1 MTGKSK
7 FSFPKVSSIIL
18 LAFLLMAIS
27 LDGLSKEDTPSNSDS
42 DWPQWRGSNRDGV
55 STLKNITTDWSDL
68 AGQTLWRIPAG
79 EGYSGISVARG
90 KLLTMWDAE
99 QSQFL
104 VSLDAQT
111 GEENWRFKIGDSF
124 QNSYGN
130 GPRSTPA
137 IDDSLVYAISA
148 RGLLVAVEVESG
160 ALNWQHD
167 LASEYGGRIPGIG
180 YSSSPLLYE
189 DKLFVEV
196 GGEDDFAFAA
206 FQKQTGK
213 LLWHSQSDLPAYSSP
228 IIANI
233 NNRPQLVFLSADGL
247 FSLSPQD
254 GQLRWQYSWQTRCP
268 STGIPLN
275 AATPLFLAP
284 DKIFIS
290 SGYGTVSG
298 GILIQVKEQDGQF
311 TAEKLWQTDE
321 MKNLFNSSVLFEQ
334 HIYGFDGAILKPI
347 DAASGE
353 EKWKARGFQR
363 GSLVLVDNYLIVL
376 GERGKLALVEAT
388 PERFNEITSFQ
399 ALDGKCWTSPT
410 LANGKL
416 YLRNHKEIVAFD
428 IQARE

>member
-1 MTGKSK
+1 MIHNSQT
-7 FSFPKVSSIIL
+7 SFPSKISIFIIAL
-18 LAFLLMAIS
+18 LIPFLSPTA
-27 LDGLSKEDTPSNSDS
+27 LSEENTPNKLDS
-42 DWPQWRGSNRDGV
+42 DWSQWRGTNRDGV
-55 STLKNITTDWSDL
+55 STLKNIATDWSLL
-68 AGQTLWRIPAG
+68 ADQTLWRIPAG
-79 EGYSGISVARG
+79 EGYSGISVTRG
-90 KLLTMWDAE
+90 KLFTMWDAD

-104 VSLDAQT
+104 ISLDART
-111 GEENWRFKIGDSF
+111 GTEKWRLKVGDSF
-124 QNSYGN
+124 QSSYGN

-148 RGLLVAVEVESG
+148 RGQLVAVGIDSG

-206 FQKQTGK
+206 FQKETGR

-233 NNRPQLVFLSADGL
+233 NNMPQLVFLSADGL
-247 FSLSPQD
+247 FSLSPQN
-254 GQLRWQYSWQTRCP
+254 GQLLWQYSWQTRCP

-298 GILIQVKEQDGQF
+298 GILIQIKEQDDQF
-311 TAEKLWQTDE
+311 VAEKLWQTDK

-334 HIYGFDGAILKPI
+334 HIYGFDGAILKSI
-347 DAASGE
+347 DATSGE

-363 GSLVLVDNYLIVL
+363 GSLIIVDNYLIVL

-388 PERFNEITSFQ
+388 PDSFQEISSFQ

-416 YLRNHKEIVAFD
+416 YLRNHKEIVSLD
-428 IQARE
+428 IRGR